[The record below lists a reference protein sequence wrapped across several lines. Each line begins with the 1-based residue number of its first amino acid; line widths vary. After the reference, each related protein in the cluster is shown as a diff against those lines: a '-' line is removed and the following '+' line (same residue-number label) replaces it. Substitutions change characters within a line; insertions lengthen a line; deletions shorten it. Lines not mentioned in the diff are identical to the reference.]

1 MIRIAFIAGS
11 LLVLIGVW
19 GIISRRN
26 IIRMIIG
33 FSLFDTGLHV
43 ILVTLG
49 ALRGRTAPI
58 LDEPRLREQAAIRVV
73 DPIPQALVLTAI
85 VIGLAV
91 TALMLAYA
99 LRLYQKRRSLE
110 IDRFEDLKW

>member
-1 MIRIAFIAGS
+1 MTQIAFIAGV
-11 LLVLIGVW
+11 LLILIGIW

-43 ILVTLG
+43 ILVVIG
-49 ALRGRTAPI
+49 YIRGKAAPI
-58 LDEPRLREQAAIRVV
+58 LSDPLTRDEAVTRIV

-91 TALMLAYA
+91 TALMLTYA
-99 LRLYQKRRSLE
+99 LKLYQKRKSLD
-110 IDRFEDLKW
+110 IDSFEDLKW

>member
-1 MIRIAFIAGS
+1 MTQIALIAGMT
-11 LLVLIGVW
+11 LIVIGIW

-43 ILVTLG
+43 ILVVLG
-49 ALRGRTAPI
+49 YIRGKAAPI
-58 LDEPRLREQAAIRVV
+58 LSDPQIREEAVVRIV

-91 TALMLAYA
+91 TALMLTYA
-99 LRLYQKRRSLE
+99 LKLYQKRKSLD
-110 IDRFEDLKW
+110 IDSFEDLKW